1 MPSECYYGSLCSL
14 SFLYPPHKK
23 KDQREKLG
31 MESEKEQREERRKTP
46 EQAQRDQRLYESTVT
61 SENIALLCGQRCR
74 VAL

>member
-1 MPSECYYGSLCSL
+1 
-14 SFLYPPHKK
+14 
-23 KDQREKLG
+23 

-61 SENIALLCGQRCR
+61 SENIALLRGQRCR

>member
-1 MPSECYYGSLCSL
+1 
-14 SFLYPPHKK
+14 
-23 KDQREKLG
+23 